1 MKLRKAG
8 LHKNSRNILLFGA
21 NGQLGT
27 KLKSLLAAKGRV
39 RAVDQ
44 TELDLRD
51 GAKLRALIRESEPA
65 LIVNAAAYTAVDQA
79 ESDAENARLVNAE
92 APRILA
98 ESARERQALLV
109 HYSTDYV
116 FDGTASEPYTE
127 ASVTNPLGVYGATK
141 LAGEQ
146 AVAASGADYLTLRT
160 AWLYSNHGK
169 NFLNTMLR
177 LAGERNAL
185 RVVADQTGSPTYSDL
200 VASATLEMLEGLYSN
215 GSVRRERCGLYHVTC
230 EGQTTWCGFTKKI
243 VELSGHGERVH
254 VTPITTAEYPTPAR
268 RPAYSVLSNAR
279 LAQVFGIR
287 LPDWQAGLR
296 KCLAERSVR
305 G

>member
-1 MKLRKAG
+1 MRS
-8 LHKNSRNILLFGA
+8 NDRILLLGKH
-21 NGQLGT
+21 GQLGWELQRT
-27 KLKSLLAAKGRV
+27 LAALGPVTAIDYEDVDFTDGNGLREAVRELTPRV
-39 RAVDQ
+39 
-44 TELDLRD
+44 
-51 GAKLRALIRESEPA
+51 
-65 LIVNAAAYTAVDQA
+65 IVNAAAYTDVDKA
-79 ESDAENARLVNAE
+79 ETERERAYAINAA
-92 APRILA
+92 APGVLA
-98 ESARERQALLV
+98 EEAKKLGAGLI

-127 ASVTNPLGVYGATK
+127 TSATNPLGVYGATK

-185 RVVADQTGSPTYSDL
+185 RVVDDQTGSPTYSDL

-254 VTPITTAEYPTPAR
+254 VTPITTAEYPTPAK

>member
-1 MKLRKAG
+1 M
-8 LHKNSRNILLFGA
+8 NILLFGA

-27 KLKSLLAAKGRV
+27 KLKSLLAAKGNV

-44 TELDLRD
+44 DGLDLRD
-51 GAKLRALIRESEPA
+51 GARLHALIRESQPA

-79 ESDAENARLVNAE
+79 ESDAENARLVNAV
-92 APRILA
+92 APRIMA
-98 ESARERQALLV
+98 ECARELQALLV

-116 FDGTASEPYTE
+116 FDGMASEPYDE
-127 ASVTNPLGVYGATK
+127 ASVTNPLGVYGITK
-141 LAGEQ
+141 LAGEYG
-146 AVAASGADYLTLRT
+146 VAASGADYLTLRT

-177 LAGERNAL
+177 LAGERDEL
-185 RVVADQTGSPTYSDL
+185 RVVDDQTGSPTYSDL
-200 VASATLEMLEGLYSN
+200 VAQATLDMLDGMYTH
-215 GSVRRERCGLYHVTC
+215 GSVRRERCGLYHVSC
-230 EGQTTWCGFTKKI
+230 AGQTTWCGFARRI
-243 VELSGHGERVH
+243 IELGGQGGRVR
-254 VTPITTAEYPTPAR
+254 VTPITTADYPTPAR

-287 LPDWQAGLR
+287 LPDWQAGLEQ
-296 KCLAERSVR
+296 CLAERSVR

>member
-1 MKLRKAG
+1 M
-8 LHKNSRNILLFGA
+8 NILLFGA

-27 KLKSLLAAKGRV
+27 KLKNLLDARGRV

-44 TELDLRD
+44 VDLDLRD
-51 GAKLRALIRESEPA
+51 ADLLRALIRETDPA

-79 ESDAENARLVNAE
+79 ESDAENARLVNSE
-92 APRILA
+92 APRIMA
-98 ESARERQALLV
+98 EAARERQALLV

-116 FDGTASEPYTE
+116 FDGTAGEPYTE
-127 ASVTNPLGVYGATK
+127 LSTTRPLGVYGATK

-146 AVAASGADYLTLRT
+146 AVAASGANSLTLRT

-177 LAGERNAL
+177 LAGERDVL
-185 RVVADQTGSPTYSDL
+185 RVVDDQTGSPTYSDL
-200 VASATLEMLEGLYSN
+200 VAQATLDMLDGMYAH
-215 GSVRRERCGLYHVTC
+215 GGVRRERCGLYHVSC
-230 EGQTTWCGFTKKI
+230 NGQTTWCGFARRI
-243 VELSGHGERVH
+243 IELSGQGGRVR
-254 VTPITTAEYPTPAR
+254 VTPITTADYPTPAR
-268 RPAYSVLSNAR
+268 RPAYSVLSNAK

-287 LPDWQAGLR
+287 LPGWQAGLQQ
-296 KCLAERSVR
+296 CLAQRSVR

>member
-1 MKLRKAG
+1 M
-8 LHKNSRNILLFGA
+8 NILLFGA
-21 NGQLGT
+21 NGQLGM
-27 KLKSLLAAKGRV
+27 KLKSLLAARGRV
-39 RAVDQ
+39 RAVGHA
-44 TELDLRD
+44 ELDLRD
-51 GAKLRALIRESEPA
+51 GVRLRALIDEAKPA

-116 FDGTASEPYTE
+116 FDGTATEPYTE
-127 ASVTNPLGVYGATK
+127 ASPTKPLGVYGVTK
-141 LAGEQ
+141 LAGEH
-146 AVAASGADYLTLRT
+146 AVAASGADALTLRT

-177 LAGERNAL
+177 LAAERDEL
-185 RVVADQTGSPTYSDL
+185 RVVDDQTGSPTFSDL
-200 VASATLEMLEGLYSN
+200 VALATLQMLDGMYAH
-215 GSVRRERCGLYHVTC
+215 GRVRRERCGLYHVSC
-230 EGQTTWCGFTKKI
+230 GGQTTWCGFARRI
-243 VELSGHGERVH
+243 IELNGQHGRVR

-268 RPAYSVLSNAR
+268 RPAYSVLSNAK
-279 LAQVFGIR
+279 LAQVFGIQ
-287 LPDWQAGLR
+287 LPDWQAGLQQ
-296 KCLAERSVR
+296 CLAERGAR